1 MIYVIGGGAAGFFAA
16 VSAASQGCKVTIL
29 EKGNK
34 VLSKVRISGGGR
46 CNVTNGVATLQGLLD
61 GYPRGHKELR
71 GPFVKFN
78 NQDTM
83 NWFEDRGVRL
93 KIEKDGRVFPE
104 SDDSASIIQCLK
116 DEVARLGVEV
126 KLGFSV
132 DGISLLS
139 DGFKIHSGKNSLDA
153 RKIIITTG
161 GGSNIESFSWLQQL
175 GIQIIAPVP
184 SLFTFNIPDSPFVDL
199 MGVSVQDAILSISG
213 SKIAVRGPLLYTH
226 WGLSGPAVLKCS
238 SIAARMLQESNYSF
252 EVQIDLL
259 PEVSQDNLRTQF
271 RTLSLQQPSKK
282 IETIRLDGISS
293 RLFEKLC
300 ELSGIPSGLDLGNL
314 SKQASNR
321 LVESVKAMR
330 LKVVGK
336 TTFKEEFVTCG
347 GVSLKEIEFKTMEC
361 KKHPGIHF
369 AGEVLD
375 IDGITGGYNFQA
387 AWTTGYIAGVSACS
401 VNS

>member
-16 VSAASQGCKVTIL
+16 ISAASQGCKVTIL

-46 CNVTNGVATLQGLLD
+46 CNVTNGVATLPGLLE
-61 GYPRGHKELR
+61 GYPRGQKELR
-71 GPFVKFN
+71 GPFTRFN

-83 NWFEDRGVRL
+83 NWFEDRGVNL
-93 KIEKDGRVFPE
+93 KIEKDGRVFPA
-104 SDDSASIIQCLK
+104 SDDSGSIIKCLM
-116 DEVARLGVEV
+116 DEVDRLGIEI

-132 DGISLLS
+132 DGIAVSPG
-139 DGFKIHSGKNSLDA
+139 GFKIHSGQKCLDA
-153 RKIIITTG
+153 RKLIITTG
-161 GGSNIESFSWLQQL
+161 GGSNIESYNWLHAL
-175 GIQIIAPVP
+175 GIQVVTPVP
-184 SLFTFNIPDSPFVDL
+184 SLFTFNIPDSPFLDL
-199 MGVSVQDAILSISG
+199 MGVSVQDAVVSVVGTKTST
-213 SKIAVRGPLLYTH
+213 RGPVLFTH

-238 SIAARMLQESNYSF
+238 SIAARMMQESSYSF
-252 EVQIDLL
+252 DVQLDML
-259 PEVSQDNLRTQF
+259 PNVTQDELRNQLK
-271 RTLSLQQPSKK
+271 TLSQEQPSKK
-282 IETIRLDGISS
+282 IETLRFEGISS

-300 ELSGIPSGLDLGNL
+300 DLSGIPIGLDLGNL
-314 SKQASNR
+314 SKQALNR
-321 LVESVKAMR
+321 LVDIVKATR
-330 LKVVGK
+330 LHVKGK

-387 AWTTGYIAGVSACS
+387 AWTTGYIAGISACAK
-401 VNS
+401 